1 MQCVWDKL
9 VIKCEELGK
18 ISYLTANWQRC
29 SAALLLHRNI
39 TTLKKV
45 GNKLSQ
51 VSCRWILLISADWF
65 IVIARTGIQSVFVY
79 KLNIIIFKPL
89 RLCARLILTL
99 PGTRL
104 LGPHPWG
111 PSNLGA
117 TPLRKHGSA
126 WWLNFSPFGP
136 SDKAQRGNMCPPS
149 FGFTTCRRH
158 YRVQVQCMVGGWLSR
173 VEASAVWSLAGEISS
188 LDMER
193 HLSDGERAWANVWS
207 WKIPTRYNWA
217 HLNTHIG
224 SRTHLWDSA
233 PIWSFP
239 RGEAAG
245 RGTSIPPG
253 PCLYAGVFPGGQNS
267 YFPPCV

>member
-79 KLNIIIFKPL
+79 KLNTIIFKPL
-89 RLCARLILTL
+89 RLCETD
-99 PGTRL
+99 
-104 LGPHPWG
+104 
-111 PSNLGA
+111 SNPAWYTVTGA

-136 SDKAQRGNMCPPS
+136 FGQSPKRQHVPTFFWVHHLQKALQGSGAM
-149 FGFTTCRRH
+149 
-158 YRVQVQCMVGGWLSR
+158 YGGWVTFKGGGLG
-173 VEASAVWSLAGEISS
+173 SLISS
-188 LDMER
+188 WWNKLFG
-193 HLSDGERAWANVWS
+193 HGTPPLWWGKSLS
-207 WKIPTRYNWA
+207 
-217 HLNTHIG
+217 
-224 SRTHLWDSA
+224 
-233 PIWSFP
+233 
-239 RGEAAG
+239 
-245 RGTSIPPG
+245 
-253 PCLYAGVFPGGQNS
+253 
-267 YFPPCV
+267 

>member
-136 SDKAQRGNMCPPS
+136 FGQSPKRQHVPTFFWVHHLQKALQGSGAM
-149 FGFTTCRRH
+149 
-158 YRVQVQCMVGGWLSR
+158 YGGWVTFKGGGLG
-173 VEASAVWSLAGEISS
+173 SLISS
-188 LDMER
+188 WWNKLFG
-193 HLSDGERAWANVWS
+193 HGTPPLWWGKSLS
-207 WKIPTRYNWA
+207 
-217 HLNTHIG
+217 
-224 SRTHLWDSA
+224 
-233 PIWSFP
+233 
-239 RGEAAG
+239 
-245 RGTSIPPG
+245 
-253 PCLYAGVFPGGQNS
+253 
-267 YFPPCV
+267 